1 LSQIRREKFGYACLA
16 EGAGVPELTKR
27 VAAVTTAPCFALMLA
42 FAKPLT
48 LVRILYDVAGHFDIF
63 WLT

>member
-48 LVRILYDVAGHFDIF
+48 LVRIL
-63 WLT
+63 